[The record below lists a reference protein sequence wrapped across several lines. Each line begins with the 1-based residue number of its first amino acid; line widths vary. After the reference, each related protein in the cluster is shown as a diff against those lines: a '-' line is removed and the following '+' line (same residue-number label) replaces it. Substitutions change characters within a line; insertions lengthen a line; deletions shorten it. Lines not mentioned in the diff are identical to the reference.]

1 MNDSQTVVRVIGD
14 GQDAEKTWQ
23 RVANGLPQSTLA
35 HAPEW
40 RTVIRKAYGHEP
52 LYLVAEDEEGR
63 GGVLPAYLVRRPVI
77 GSVAASMPFL
87 DAGGPSAASAQL
99 AHALVTR
106 LVEEASRRNASAVD
120 IRCTE
125 RLSVENTPLTHKVN
139 MSLALPSDP
148 DRLWRQFDGSVR
160 NQIRKAERSGLSVE
174 CGGAE
179 KLDDFHSIFA
189 ARMHDL
195 GSPVHS
201 KRFFQAI
208 LDGFG
213 SQARVALVRK
223 DATPIGGLVA
233 LARNGVVTVPWASCL
248 PQYFSLCSN
257 MLLYWE
263 TIRAACLEGQGRFD
277 FGRSTRDSG
286 TYRFKRQW
294 GALESPLY
302 WYSISMAAG
311 ADRPPHRSAAAAYL
325 DRYAA
330 RCVNSVLDATRVA
343 VLGARSAPRDAGNQ
357 PGAASGFQWST
368 WLVGLWKRLP
378 LSVTR
383 RLGPHVR
390 RYLIQ

>member
-1 MNDSQTVVRVIGD
+1 MNARSGHAAVRVLGVEP
-14 GQDAEKTWQ
+14 DAVQAFQ
-23 RVANGLPQSTLA
+23 RVADGLRQSTLA

-40 RTVIRKAYGHEP
+40 RTVIRQAYGHQP
-52 LYLVAEDEEGR
+52 IYLVAEDEEGR
-63 GGVLPAYLVRRPVI
+63 GGVLPAFLVRRPVI

-87 DAGGPSAASAQL
+87 DAGGPCAGSASIAN
-99 AHALVTR
+99 ALVQR
-106 LVEEASRRNASAVD
+106 LLEEASRMNATAVD
-120 IRCTE
+120 IRSSE
-125 RLSVENTPLTHKVN
+125 RLGVESAPLEHKVN
-139 MSLALPSDP
+139 MSLALPPDP
-148 DRLWRQFDGSVR
+148 DRLWKQFDGSVR

-174 CGGAE
+174 FGHAE

-201 KRFFQAI
+201 KRFFDAVF
-208 LDGFG
+208 DGFG
-213 SQARVALVRK
+213 SRARVTLIRK
-223 DATPIGGLVA
+223 GTTPVGGLIAITHNDVI
-233 LARNGVVTVPWASCL
+233 TVPWASCL
-248 PQYFSLCSN
+248 PEYFSLCPN

-263 TIRAACLEGQGRFD
+263 TIRAACLAGYGRFD

-302 WYSISMAAG
+302 WYSITKDREGDQPARESATAAG
-311 ADRPPHRSAAAAYL
+311 
-325 DRYAA
+325 
-330 RCVNSVLDATRVA
+330 
-343 VLGARSAPRDAGNQ
+343 
-357 PGAASGFQWST
+357 
-368 WLVGLWKRLP
+368 LVGLWKRLP